1 VGVVPYPYPY
11 VAQPG
16 EVAGLVEFSVADLL
30 APGSH
35 RVGTREAFGMVHQV
49 HTFDVGGNVVW
60 GATARILHQLVTV
73 WRSA

>member
-1 VGVVPYPYPY
+1 
-11 VAQPG
+11 
-16 EVAGLVEFSVADLL
+16 
-30 APGSH
+30 
-35 RVGTREAFGMVHQV
+35 MVHEV